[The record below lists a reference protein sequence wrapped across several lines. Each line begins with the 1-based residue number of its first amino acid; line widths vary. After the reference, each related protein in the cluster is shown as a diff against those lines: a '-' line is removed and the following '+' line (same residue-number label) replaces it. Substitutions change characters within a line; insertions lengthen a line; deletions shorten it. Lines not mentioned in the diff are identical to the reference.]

1 MVEKRMMMMGKII
14 ITHNNNNNNNN
25 NNTTTSGGVER
36 IRERVARGDGL
47 GRGDTPDRFGEGS
60 DAAVRGVRVLSVRIE

>member
-1 MVEKRMMMMGKII
+1 MVERERERERKIII

-25 NNTTTSGGVER
+25 KRRWER

-47 GRGDTPDRFGEGS
+47 GRGDAPDRFGEGS